1 MVDVLLRVSCHC
13 RRSRSTARL
22 SLPVTVSAMQGR
34 IRFAPQRTPLGPR
47 AGLLAILLGAASA
60 VTGADLDKVLVL
72 ADSRTGPRSLAVDRG
87 AVGLWQHL
95 QRLGTTASV
104 LYTAAHPDDEQGG
117 TLTHLSRG
125 QGVRTSLLTLNRGE
139 AGANAVGPELF
150 DGLGLIRTEELL
162 VSDRYYGLDDQYFT
176 TLIDYGYSKIMS
188 EALRQWGR
196 ENVLRDVVRVIRINR
211 PLVLVSRFYGD
222 PRDGHGN
229 HETSGAVTQEA
240 FAAAGDPTRFPE
252 QIQEEGLRP
261 WQPLKLYRSN
271 LRSRRSAGPTA
282 GPPDHR
288 WHVRVNAGTFSPWL
302 GQTYDEFAALGLSF
316 QRSQTSGRLRERIGN
331 QFHYFERLGT
341 HVTAPSR
348 ESDFFDGIDTSI
360 SQMFGMLGEEPPEG
374 VPPLLAEIEGSV
386 REAVAAF
393 SVTNPSAAV
402 PFLARGLKLT
412 REAVRLTAEH
422 QEAGFL
428 LAIKERQFQDAINV
442 ALGVELRAVAVPSGS
457 GGPSSPFAAPATLGE
472 VVPGQQFKVESALV
486 NPSSLGINAE
496 SVSLHTA
503 GDWSVEASSPAQRP
517 LRAGEVLSTSFTVT
531 VPMDAALAKRYFVRR
546 SVRDSRYTIRESQ
559 FLHLAGRT
567 PALRAM
573 ADYMIEDEK
582 VRLTAVVHRREANLP
597 FGYEY
602 REVKVAPALAVNVS
616 PANLVA
622 PLGSSRTRLSLEVE
636 LRNNHPD
643 GSEGDLV
650 LEVPEGWSVQ
660 PGRHSFNFSQASAR
674 QRFGFDVTAPRI
686 REETY
691 ELAVVARSRGTEYRQ
706 GYRAI
711 RHRDMD
717 TRYLYSDS
725 TTTVRGVNVKIAPR
739 LRVGYVMGV
748 GDEVPSGIEQMGAQ
762 VTLLGA
768 DELANADL
776 STYGAIVVGTRA
788 YAVRPD
794 LISYN
799 QRLLDYARQGGNLV
813 ILYQTQEFVPSK
825 WAAFPAD
832 LPRRAEEVSEE
843 DSPVKILAPDHPV
856 FQGPNKIEA
865 ADFDGWVEQ
874 RGSKFFSAWDD
885 AYVPLIETQDEG
897 QDPQQGGWLTAPY
910 GNGHYTYFAYAIHRQ
925 VPYSVPGPYRIF
937 ANVLSLGR

>member
-1 MVDVLLRVSCHC
+1 MQGYIRVASPRVLLGLRAC
-13 RRSRSTARL
+13 
-22 SLPVTVSAMQGR
+22 
-34 IRFAPQRTPLGPR
+34 PL
-47 AGLLAILLGAASA
+47 AVLLVAASVA
-60 VTGADLDKVLVL
+60 PGTDLDKVLVL
-72 ADSRTGPRSLAVDRG
+72 TESRTGPRSLAVDRG
-87 AVGLWQHL
+87 AAGLWQHL
-95 QRLGTTASV
+95 QRLQTTASV

-139 AGANAVGPELF
+139 AGANAVGSELF

-240 FAAAGDPTRFPE
+240 YALAGDPTKFPE

-271 LRSRRSAGPTA
+271 LRSRRSSGPAA
-282 GPPDHR
+282 GPPDHQ
-288 WHVRVNAGTFSPWL
+288 WHVRVNAGAFSPWL
-302 GQTYDEFAALGLSF
+302 GQTYDQFAALGLSF
-316 QRSQTSGRLRERIGN
+316 QRSQTSGRMRERIGN
-331 QFHYFERLGT
+331 QFHYFERLESR
-341 HVTAPSR
+341 VRAPDR
-348 ESDFFDGIDTSI
+348 ENGFFDGVDTSVGG
-360 SQMFGMLGEEPPEG
+360 MFGMLGGEAPEG
-374 VPPLLAEIEGSV
+374 MTPLLAEIEGSV
-386 REAVAAF
+386 EEAVAAF
-393 SVTNPSAAV
+393 SVTNPAAAV
-402 PFLARGLKLT
+402 PFLVRGLKLT
-412 REAVRLTAEH
+412 REAAQLGADH
-422 QEAGFL
+422 DDAGFL
-428 LAIKERQFQDAINV
+428 LAIKERQFQDAIS
-442 ALGVELRAVAVPSGS
+442 ASLGLQLRAVAVPSGS
-457 GGPSSPFAAPATLGE
+457 GGPSSPFSAPATLGE
-472 VVPGQQFKVESALV
+472 VVPGQQFKVETTLV
-486 NPSSLGINAE
+486 NPSSLGIHADRI
-496 SVSLHTA
+496 SLDTA
-503 GDWSVEASSPAQRP
+503 GNWSVVASGPSGGP
-517 LRAGEVLSTSFTVT
+517 LRAGEVISASFSVT
-531 VPMDAALAKRYFVRR
+531 VPADATLARRYFVRG
-546 SVRDSRYTIRESQ
+546 SVRDSRYTIREPE
-559 FLHLAGRT
+559 FLHLPGRE
-567 PALRAM
+567 PALRAT
-573 ADYMIEDEK
+573 AEYTIEGEE
-582 VRLTAVVHRREANLP
+582 VRATAVVHRREANLP

-616 PANLVA
+616 PANLIA
-622 PLGSSRTRLSLEVE
+622 PLGSARTRLSLEVE
-636 LRNNHPD
+636 LENNHPD

-650 LEVPEGWSVQ
+650 LEVPEGWSAQ
-660 PGRHSFNFSQASAR
+660 PDRHSFRFSQASAR
-674 QRFGFDVTAPRI
+674 QRFGFEVSAPRI

-691 ELAVVARSRGTEYRQ
+691 ELAVVARSGGREYRQ

-711 RHRDMD
+711 RHRDLD

-725 TTTVRGVNVKIAPR
+725 TTSVRGVNVKIAPGMT
-739 LRVGYVMGV
+739 VGYVMGV

-768 DELANADL
+768 DELANSDL

-799 QRLLDYARQGGNLV
+799 QRLLDYAHQGGNLI

-856 FQGPNKIEA
+856 LQGPNKIEA
-865 ADFDGWVEQ
+865 ADFEGWVEQ

-885 AYVPLIETQDEG
+885 SYLPLIETQDEG
-897 QDPQQGGWLTAPY
+897 QDPQRGGWLTAPY